1 MPGLQASAA
10 SDIPCTSFRPEPER
24 VAGTLC
30 SEDLGLEEDP
40 FINDPEPNADDA
52 GSKARGELEEDA

>member
-40 FINDPEPNADDA
+40 F
-52 GSKARGELEEDA
+52 KHKVT